1 MANRSSLITIDQL
14 VRSLLFKEGKNNDDY
29 LRYKQIV
36 CDGLRNMHIHDFNV
50 IATKVVS
57 VDSTT
62 KTFNYPDDYVRYESI
77 STVSDGRWWT
87 YTIDKRLVPLNDDTQ
102 TAIQSSMPNVAT
114 NAFAD
119 GLSDGGGYNHYYFK
133 PDDKNRRMIVSGFDA
148 DVVVLRY
155 VSNGLN
161 TSGDVNVPDYA
172 ALALEAYVRWK
183 ISAYDKEP
191 VYIRREN
198 ENDYKQARLEM
209 RKVNLPTADEIYD
222 SIYKTTGQG
231 PRR

>member
-1 MANRSSLITIDQL
+1 MADRSSLITIDQL
-14 VRSLLFKEGKNNDDY
+14 VRSILFKEGKNNDDY

-36 CDGLRNMHIHDFNV
+36 CDGLRHMHIHDFNV
-50 IATKVVS
+50 IATRVVT

-62 KTFNYPDDYVRYESI
+62 KTFNYPTDYVRYESV
-77 STVSDGRWWT
+77 STVHDGRWWT
-87 YTIDKRLVPLNDDTQ
+87 YTRDERLVPLKDDTQ
-102 TAIQSSMPNVAT
+102 TSIQDSMPNVANNT
-114 NAFAD
+114 FATSF
-119 GLSDGGGYNHYYFK
+119 SDGGGYNHYYFK

-148 DVVVLRY
+148 DTVVLRY

-172 ALALEAYVRWK
+172 ALALEAYVRWRM
-183 ISAYDKEP
+183 SAYEKEP

-198 ENDYKQARLEM
+198 ESDYKEARLEM